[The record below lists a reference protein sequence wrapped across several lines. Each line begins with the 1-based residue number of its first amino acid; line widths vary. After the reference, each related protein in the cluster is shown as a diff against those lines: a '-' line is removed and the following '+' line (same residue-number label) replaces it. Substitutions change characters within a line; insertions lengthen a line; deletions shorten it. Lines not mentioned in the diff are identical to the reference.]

1 MSAVPTAITH
11 PTTRGVAPIGPMLWR
26 QTRAEF
32 LKLWRSP
39 GFSISSLALPA
50 IFFAF
55 FGLPNAHYQ
64 EGAVSAGRYILASFA
79 AYGVISV
86 MLFSFGVGVAVE
98 RSQRM
103 NVLLRATPLRPIVYL
118 GAKVLTALVFALLM
132 LLILFAFAAIAGGIR
147 MDAGMWL
154 VLTGRLLLG
163 ALPFI
168 ALGFAV
174 GYLASPNAAAPIIQI
189 LFLILSFASGLFI
202 PMQQLPSFIQE
213 IAPYL
218 PTYRYGQLAW
228 NAIGYDIKEPLSAP
242 TLWLLGYGIVFVV
255 IAVRAYRREDQKSF
269 G

>member
-32 LKLWRSP
+32 LKLWRNP
-39 GFSISSLALPA
+39 GFSIVSLALPA

-98 RSQRM
+98 RGQRM
-103 NVLLRATPLRPIVYL
+103 NVLIRATPLRPIVYL

-132 LLILFAFAAIAGGIR
+132 LLILFTFAAIAGGIR

-174 GYLASPNAAAPIIQI
+174 GYLASPTAAAPIIQI
-189 LFLILSFASGLFI
+189 IFLILSFASGLFI
-202 PMQQLPSFIQE
+202 PMQQLPSFIQK

>member
-1 MSAVPTAITH
+1 MNAVPAAITN

-32 LKLWRSP
+32 LKLWRNP
-39 GFSISSLALPA
+39 GFSIVSLALPA

-98 RSQRM
+98 RGQRM
-103 NVLLRATPLRPIVYL
+103 NVLIRATPLRPIVYL

-132 LLILFAFAAIAGGIR
+132 LMLLILFTFAAIAGGIR

-174 GYLASPNAAAPIIQI
+174 GYLASPTAAAPIIQI
-189 LFLILSFASGLFI
+189 IFS
-202 PMQQLPSFIQE
+202 
-213 IAPYL
+213 
-218 PTYRYGQLAW
+218 T
-228 NAIGYDIKEPLSAP
+228 
-242 TLWLLGYGIVFVV
+242 VV
-255 IAVRAYRREDQKSF
+255 I
-269 G
+269 